1 MSNTGIYWNIEME
14 NLLNIPQMREI
25 QLAKLQK
32 MLPQLYKAKPY
43 WKERMD
49 KAGLDPYKLKSLEEF
64 SRKMPI
70 MDKSQRRQIIVDNGG
85 DVLKMAEDTMACSLD
100 KVVLMAAT
108 SGTSGDP
115 TPYPFTQNDIEV
127 YSELFARMLWRIGVR
142 PGNRI
147 IHCFGLSM
155 WMAGV
160 PYVQFMQRVGAC
172 VLPVGAEGGTERILR
187 FIRQFKPDTLF
198 GTPSLVE
205 HLIEKTP
212 QLIGEPVGNLGIKR
226 IVRAGEPDAGIPEV
240 RNKIES
246 AYGAK
251 LFDHGGAMG
260 ASCEYSEYQGMHHLA
275 DDKYVIELVDPDTLE
290 PIPFENGAQGMMVT
304 TSLDLEGMLWCR
316 ETFGDIWQVFTDP
329 CPCGQSGWRYKVI
342 GRVDD
347 MLKVKGVMVY
357 PAAIDGVITSFA
369 PRVTGEFRIVL
380 DEEPPRVVP
389 PLKLKVEYAESVKE
403 SELEGLAN
411 EITNAIH
418 TKLRI
423 TPKIS
428 WVPPYSLER
437 TAGKTKFI
445 EKAYENK

>member
-1 MSNTGIYWNIEME
+1 MSMDRKYWDME
-14 NLLNIPQMREI
+14 AESLLNTPQMREI
-25 QLAKLQK
+25 QLAKIKSL
-32 MLPQLYKAKPY
+32 LTRLYDAKPY

-49 KAGLDPYKLKSLEEF
+49 KAGLRPDRIASLEDF
-64 SRKMPI
+64 SRAMPI
-70 MDKSQRRQIIVDNGG
+70 MDKAERRQLILDCDG
-85 DVLKMAEDTMACSLD
+85 DVLKMVDRTIAVPLD

-108 SGTSGDP
+108 SGTTGDP
-115 TPYPFTQNDIEV
+115 TPYPFTTRDIQV
-127 YSELFARMLWRIGVR
+127 YSDLFSRMLWRIGIR

-147 IHCFGLSM
+147 LHAFGLSM

-160 PYVQFMQRVGAC
+160 PYVEFMQNIGVC
-172 VLPVGAEGGTERILR
+172 VLPVGAEAGSERMLR

-212 QLIGEPVGNLGIKR
+212 EILGLPVERLGIKR
-226 IVRAGEPDAGIPEV
+226 ILCAGEPGAGIPEV
-240 RNKIES
+240 RKRIET

-251 LFDHGGAMG
+251 LFDHGGALG
-260 ASCEYSEYQGMHHLA
+260 VSCDYAEYQGMHHLA
-275 DDKYVIELVDPDTLE
+275 DDKYFIELVDPETLE

-304 TSLDLEGMLWCR
+304 TSLDFEGMLWCR

-329 CPCGQSGWRYKVI
+329 CPCGRSGWRYKII

-357 PAAIDGVITSFA
+357 PAAIDGVITGFV

-380 DEEPPRVVP
+380 DTKPPRVVP
-389 PLKLKVEYAESVKE
+389 PLKLKVEYGENIKE
-403 SELEGLAN
+403 NELETLSK
-411 EITNAIH
+411 EIEEKMHAT
-418 TKLRI
+418 LRI
-423 TPKIS
+423 TPKII

-437 TAGKTKFI
+437 TSGKTKFI
-445 EKAYENK
+445 EKAYVD